1 MRHRPSSLRMPS
13 LRMLRGRAG
22 RAGRLSRAVL
32 GVAVAA
38 VCAAPGLAAQAGGAE
53 AVDVEALRPGAPV
66 PITRISET
74 IEVDGVVNEPVW
86 DTIDP
91 VPLFIMSPVHGGE
104 QTERTEI
111 RLAHDDRYLYV
122 SGRMYDSNPDG
133 IRVNTFY
140 RDIYSG
146 DDLLS
151 FVVDSYNDY
160 ETALWFGA
168 NPAGVRY
175 DRSVSN
181 DAEFTGDLPPFNQDW
196 NAHWDVITMRNGE
209 GWFAEFRIPFSTL
222 GFQAQ
227 GDEVTMGITIYRYIS
242 RKNERQV
249 YPPIGREW
257 GRLAF
262 MKPSQTQRMTLR
274 EVRPTSPVHVTPY
287 VLGGLSQTPVL
298 REPAD
303 AAAFWATERDRTA
316 EPGVDLKYSPSSN
329 LAIDVTVNTD
339 FAQVEADDQQINLT
353 RFSLFFPEKRQFFQ
367 ERSSTFDFGTGGF
380 TDRVFFSRRVGLEGG
395 ELVRIYGGARVVGR
409 LGGLD
414 YGLLNMQTAPAAG
427 RSGENVGVMRV
438 KQQVF
443 NPFSFVGGILAT
455 RIGANGQDNVAYGV
469 DAQIRPL
476 GNEWVTLTWAQ
487 TFDEAVNER
496 NPLDAGLFRARW
508 ERRTDRGLSYN
519 LYYRR
524 VGPDYTPRL
533 GFQLRRDFTLFGGE
547 VGHTW
552 LQGPSASLNTVT
564 LSVMGENYYRNAD
577 ITPESRSIRPEVE
590 FAFKSGS
597 SIAVYSNTQFEDI
610 RIPFRITGLSIPTG
624 EYWFQ
629 EAGIDWMLPRAAIF
643 RGDIRA
649 SVGSFYDGRRVGL
662 IFNPTWSA
670 SRYLEIGGGYEIN
683 RIEFP
688 DRGEARTTQLGRV
701 KLSFALNRSISLSTF
716 AQYNN
721 LDKQTSIN
729 ARFRYHFREG
739 TDLWI
744 VYNEGLNFER
754 DRGFD
759 PRLPW
764 SAGRNVMIKY
774 SHTFSW

>member
-1 MRHRPSSLRMPS
+1 MIERRGSPRRASPR
-13 LRMLRGRAG
+13 RGRLPSGA
-22 RAGRLSRAVL
+22 RFAFILTSALASALAV
-32 GVAVAA
+32 
-38 VCAAPGLAAQAGGAE
+38 PELAAQAEGAGE
-53 AVDVEALRPGAPV
+53 VDVAALRSAVPV
-66 PITRISET
+66 AITRIDAEIT
-74 IEVDGVVNEPVW
+74 VDGVVDEPAW
-86 DTIDP
+86 DAIDP
-91 VPLFIMSPVHGGE
+91 VPLFIMSPTHGGE
-104 QTERTEI
+104 ATERTEI

-146 DDLLS
+146 DDLIS

-160 ETALWFGA
+160 ETALWFGT

-196 NAHWDVITMRNGE
+196 NAHWDVVTTRNGE

-227 GDEVTMGITIYRYIS
+227 GEEVTMGVTIYRYIG

-249 YPPIGREW
+249 YPPIAREW

-262 MKPSQTQRMTLR
+262 MKPSQTQRVTLR
-274 EVRPTSPVHVTPY
+274 DVRPTAPVYVTPY
-287 VLGGLSQTPVL
+287 VLGGLRQTPVL
-298 REPAD
+298 REPSG
-303 AAAFWATERDRTA
+303 AAAFWATERDPTT
-316 EPGVDLKYSPSSN
+316 EPGIDLKYSPSSN
-329 LAIDVTVNTD
+329 LAIDLTVNTD

-380 TDRVFFSRRVGLEGG
+380 TDRVFFSRRIGLDRG
-395 ELVRIYGGARVVGR
+395 ELVRIYGGARLVGR
-409 LGGLD
+409 VGGLD
-414 YGLLNMQTAPAAG
+414 FGILNMQTAPAGG
-427 RSGENVGVMRV
+427 RSGENTGVLRL
-438 KQQVF
+438 KQQLL
-443 NPFSFVGGILAT
+443 NPYSYVGGIVAT
-455 RIGANGQDNVAYGV
+455 RIGANGQDNVAYGL
-469 DAQIRPL
+469 DTQLRPF
-476 GNEWVTLTWAQ
+476 GNEYVTLTWAH
-487 TFDEAVNER
+487 TFDEEIQER
-496 NPLDAGLFRARW
+496 NVLDAALFRARW
-508 ERRTDRGLSYN
+508 ERRTDRGLWYN

-533 GFQLRRDFTLFGGE
+533 GFQLRSDFTLFGGQLA
-547 VGHTW
+547 HTW
-552 LQGPSASLNTVT
+552 LQGPSASLNMVT
-564 LSVMGENYYRNAD
+564 PSVTAESYYRNAD
-577 ITPESRSIRPEVE
+577 LAPESRSIRPEVE

-597 SIAVYSNTQFEDI
+597 SITPYANTQFEDI
-610 RIPFRITGLSIPTG
+610 RVPFNIGQLSIPPG
-624 EYWFQ
+624 EYRFT

-643 RGDIRA
+643 RGEIRTTA
-649 SVGSFYDGRRVGL
+649 GRFYDGRRVGL

-670 SRYLEIGGGYEIN
+670 SRYLEIGGGYEVN

-688 DRGEARTTQLGRV
+688 GRDEAATTQLGRI
-701 KLSFALNRSISLSTF
+701 KLSFALNRSLSLSTF

-744 VYNEGLNFER
+744 VYNEGFNFER

-759 PRLPW
+759 PRLPL
-764 SAGRNVMIKY
+764 SAGRAVMIKY

>member
-1 MRHRPSSLRMPS
+1 MSSLKTS
-13 LRMLRGRAG
+13 RGRSGAAG
-22 RAGRLSRAVL
+22 RFVRAAL
-32 GVAVAA
+32 GGAAA
-38 VCAAPGLAAQAGGAE
+38 VVYTVPGLAAQETAGGE
-53 AVDVEALRPGAPV
+53 VDVAALRPREPV
-66 PITRISET
+66 PIARISEA
-74 IEVDGVVNEPVW
+74 IDVDGVVDEPVW
-86 DTIDP
+86 ETIDP
-91 VPLFIMSPVHGGE
+91 LPLFIMSPTHGGE
-104 QTERTEI
+104 PTERTEI

-122 SGRMYDSNPDG
+122 SGRMYDSNPRG

-140 RDIYSG
+140 RDNYSG

-160 ETALWFGA
+160 ETALWFGTT
-168 NPAGVRY
+168 PAGVRQ
-175 DRSVSN
+175 DRSISN

-196 NAHWDVITMRNGE
+196 NAHWDVRTTRNGE

-227 GDEVTMGITIYRYIS
+227 GDEVTMGITLYRYIS

-249 YPPIGREW
+249 YPPIAREW

-262 MKPSQTQRMTLR
+262 MKPSQTQRVTLR
-274 EVRPTSPVHVTPY
+274 EVRPTAPIYVTPY
-287 VLGGLSQTPVL
+287 ALGGLRRTPVL
-298 REPAD
+298 HEPAD
-303 AAAFWATERDRTA
+303 AAAYWATEQDRTT

-329 LAIDVTVNTD
+329 LAIDLTVNTD

-380 TDRVFFSRRVGLEGG
+380 TDRVFFSRRVGLERG

-409 LGGLD
+409 VGGLD

-443 NPFSFVGGILAT
+443 NPYSFVGGIVAT
-455 RIGANGQDNVAYGV
+455 RLGGNGQDNVAYGV
-469 DAQIRPL
+469 DTQIRPL

-487 TFDEAVNER
+487 TFDEEVNER
-496 NPLDAGLFRARW
+496 NPLDAGLFRVRW

-533 GFQLRRDFTLFGGE
+533 GFQLRSDFTLFGGQ

-552 LQGPSASLNTVT
+552 LQGPSAALNTVT
-564 LSVMGENYYRNAD
+564 LSVMGESYYRNAD
-577 ITPESRSIRPEVE
+577 VTPESQSIRPELE
-590 FAFKSGS
+590 LAFKSGS
-597 SIAVYSNTQFEDI
+597 TITAYSNTQFEDI
-610 RIPFRITGLSIPTG
+610 RIPFRITGLSIPAG
-624 EYWFQ
+624 EYWFR
-629 EAGIDWMLPRAAIF
+629 EAGIDWMLPRTAIF
-643 RGDIRA
+643 RGDIRTT
-649 SVGSFYDGRRVGL
+649 VGSFYDGRRAGL
-662 IFNPTWSA
+662 IFNPMWSV
-670 SRYLEIGGGYEIN
+670 SRYLEIGGGYEVN

-688 DRGEARTTQLGRV
+688 DRGEAMTTQLGRV
-701 KLSFALNRSISLSTF
+701 RLAFAFNPQISFSTF

-721 LDKQTSIN
+721 LDKRTSIN

-744 VYNEGLNFER
+744 VYNEGLNFDR
-754 DRGFD
+754 DRGLD

-764 SAGRNVMIKY
+764 SAGRNIMVKY